1 MNFSLEQIYK
11 LVGKE
16 DRVSTLTFK
25 EGSDA
30 LQNFGDFLTVVFLYN
45 QSERE
50 EMDRLIK
57 DEKSNNY
64 GWIRAN
70 YLGHELYTD
79 KIEQLLVDGINSEDI
94 IEIFH
99 FPSALKTNTFHS
111 TKKRKIKKHIITMG
125 TLPKGGDL
133 GWMYGFQKRLAE
145 NGTGVSPQERC
156 FYLACKLFCE
166 PENLSDQE
174 LKEVYGDDG
183 NILRSI
189 EFEFL
194 QIKQKHE
201 EIGEVEEQILD
212 KLLQMRY
219 DEKVQ
224 KLDYYLNEAGSSLK
238 KLSERNPSQATEL
251 LMKVEHFN
259 EKRLSVNGRYP
270 IYIDV
275 DSYLHI
281 YMRHVE
287 EFKINKHFEHKD
299 NFQWEE
305 DDVFLVMGNIIRE
318 IEVDYQKFREEN
330 PSLIYSKY
338 GNQSIYF
345 EGDYY
350 TFPIESNGRISTFH
364 KNRKG
369 LKGN

>member
-1 MNFSLEQIYK
+1 MSFSLEQIYK

-16 DRVSTLTFK
+16 DRVSTLTLK
-25 EGSDA
+25 EGSSA
-30 LQNFGDFLTVVFLYN
+30 LQIFGDLLTVIFIYN

-57 DEKSNNY
+57 DEKSNNH
-64 GWIRAN
+64 GWIRAK
-70 YLGHELYTD
+70 YLGHELETD
-79 KIEQLLVDGINSEDI
+79 KIEQLLVVGINTEDI
-94 IEIFH
+94 IDIFY

-111 TKKRKIKKHIITMG
+111 TKTREIKKHIITME

-145 NGTGVSPQERC
+145 DSIGVSPQERC
-156 FYLACKLFCE
+156 FFLACKLFCE

-174 LKEVYGDDG
+174 LKEVYGVDG
-183 NILRSI
+183 SILRSI
-189 EFEFL
+189 ESEFL
-194 QIKQKHE
+194 QIKHKHE
-201 EIGEVEEQILD
+201 EIGEDEEQRLNDLFQI
-212 KLLQMRY
+212 KY
-219 DEKVQ
+219 EEIVQ
-224 KLDYYLNEAGSSLK
+224 KLDYYLIEAGSSLK
-238 KLSERNPSQATEL
+238 KLSARNPSQAKGL
-251 LMKVEHFN
+251 LTKALHFN
-259 EKRLSVNGRYP
+259 DKRLNVNGRYP

-275 DSYLHI
+275 DSFLHI

-305 DDVFLVMGNIIRE
+305 DDVFLVMGNVIRE
-318 IEVDYQKFREEN
+318 IENDYQIFREEN
-330 PSLIYSKY
+330 TSLKYSKY

-350 TFPIESNGRISTFH
+350 TFHIESNGRISTFH
-364 KNRKG
+364 KNK
-369 LKGN
+369 KQ